1 MPSAKILQWSGLD
14 RSLWIM
20 AEAET
25 KSAEASVPN
34 VLPSGWSFCPVEM
47 RQTLHNDIPRN
58 WCAWNRS
65 PAEFFHRT
73 PDASSQP
80 MISCKLL
87 DELCLKKFAPQVLRF
102 KFAKILRTIRII
114 SFVREFL
121 LNLVGLWGQE
131 RNLQLITLKNVENLG
146 QLCHMQCIHL

>member
-1 MPSAKILQWSGLD
+1 
-14 RSLWIM
+14 
-20 AEAET
+20 
-25 KSAEASVPN
+25 
-34 VLPSGWSFCPVEM
+34 
-47 RQTLHNDIPRN
+47 
-58 WCAWNRS
+58 
-65 PAEFFHRT
+65 
-73 PDASSQP
+73 

-146 QLCHMQCIHL
+146 QLCHM